1 MQALSY
7 EDLLNLV
14 ESGKQLAARIDL
26 EALLQDILQRAR
38 QLTDSLGASLLLEDE
53 RTGGLYFAAA
63 LGDDAPKVLAKYGA
77 SSAERVPV
85 ESKAGTVFLS
95 GQSLVTQS
103 LDQDR
108 GHFKGVDLETGNPTE
123 SMVCAA
129 MSVNDQGTVKRLGV
143 LEIINKESGAYTE
156 RDRVLIEHFAAQ
168 AAIAIRNSKMFGSL
182 VAHMGYYAARDP
194 LEIIEEL
201 QRPPRSERLTVMFAD
216 MRGFTRLCQTLH
228 SDTQIC
234 EVLSE
239 FMTMLADAVLAHG
252 GMVNKKLGDGLLALF
267 RQPDSARKGVACAFS
282 MEDRF
287 QELRESWSLRVAEK
301 IAFLDI
307 GIGIVTA
314 PVMLG
319 AIGTGNLRDFTAIGT
334 PVILAAAF
342 EKEARGG
349 RRILAD
355 KETYFAAKDLVEEQ
369 ARPAEFSLH
378 KPDQPTITSY
388 DQYHLVRR
396 KAARTEARA
405 AAAGAAPIKAFLC
418 HASEDKPV
426 VTDLYNQLRRDG
438 IDAWLD
444 KQDIQPGEEW
454 AIAIPRAVRASHVVL
469 VCVSSRSSGKEG
481 YLQKEIRHVLDVAD
495 EKPEDAIYLIPI
507 RLEACRI
514 PQRLSR
520 WQWVDLFEADGYDK
534 LMRSLRARA
543 AAVRAASAV

>member
-14 ESGKQLAARIDL
+14 ESGKQLAARMDL

-38 QLTDSLGASLLLEDE
+38 QLTGSLGASLLLADE
-53 RTGGLYFAAA
+53 ATGGLYFAAA
-63 LGDDAPKVLAKYGA
+63 LGDDAPRVLAKYGA

-85 ESKAGTVFLS
+85 ESKAGMVFLS
-95 GQSLVTQS
+95 GRSLVTQS

-108 GHFKGVDLETGNPTE
+108 GHFKGVDRETGNPTE

-129 MSVNDQGTVKRLGV
+129 LSVNDQGTVKRLGV

-216 MRGFTRLCQTLH
+216 MRGFTRLCQTLRN
-228 SDTQIC
+228 DAQIC
-234 EVLSE
+234 EVLSD
-239 FMTMLADAVLAHG
+239 FMTMLADAVLANG

-267 RQPDSARKGVACAFS
+267 RQPDSARKAVACAFS

-287 QELRESWSLRVAEK
+287 QELRVSWSLRVPEK

-355 KETYFAAKDLVEEQ
+355 KDTYFAAKDLVEEQ
-369 ARPAEFSLH
+369 ASPGEFPLH

-396 KAARTEARA
+396 TTART

-418 HASEDKPV
+418 HASEDKPL
-426 VTDLYNQLRRDG
+426 VTDLYHKLRSDG

-454 AIAIPRAVRASHVVL
+454 AMAIPRAVRASHVVL
-469 VCVSSRSSGKEG
+469 VCVSSRSVGKEG
-481 YLQKEIRHVLDVAD
+481 YLQKEIKHVLDVAD
-495 EKPEDAIYLIPI
+495 EKLEDAIFLIPI
-507 RLEACRI
+507 RLEECRI

-520 WQWVDLFEADGYDK
+520 WQWVDLFEGDGYDK
-534 LMRSLRARA
+534 LIRSLRARS
-543 AAVRAASAV
+543 AASAPHSAV